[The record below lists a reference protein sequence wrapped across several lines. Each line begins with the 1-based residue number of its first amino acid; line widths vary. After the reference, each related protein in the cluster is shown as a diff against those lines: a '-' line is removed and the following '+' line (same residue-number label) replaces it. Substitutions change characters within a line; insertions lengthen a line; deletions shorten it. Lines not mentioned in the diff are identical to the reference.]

1 MLLMIEIVIQTFLAF
16 FALLFITRLL
26 GRKQV
31 KQLTFFEYI
40 NGITFGSIAANL
52 ATDLGQS
59 TYQHFVGLIL
69 FGMLTGLISHISI
82 KKRSLQKVFEGE
94 PVLVIQNGK
103 ILEKNLKKVKY
114 SIDELTVLLRN
125 KDVFNIEDVKY
136 GLLEIDGDLSIMKEN
151 PKSNVTIENL
161 RKINNEETLQ
171 TEIIIGGQIIFENLK
186 KKNLTGKSLIKMLST
201 HGINEIQAVFYA
213 ALDENNK
220 LYIDTYKDNLD
231 QKIDISENN
240 ENV

>member
-1 MLLMIEIVIQTFLAF
+1 MMLMIEIVIQTFLAF

-52 ATDLGQS
+52 ATDLDQS

-69 FGMLTGLISHISI
+69 FGMLTGLLSYISI
-82 KKRSLQKVFEGE
+82 KKRSFQKVVEGE

-103 ILEKNLKKVKY
+103 ILEKNLKKIQY

-136 GLLEIDGDLSIMKEN
+136 GLLEIDGDLSIMKETL
-151 PKSNVTIENL
+151 KKDV
-161 RKINNEETLQ
+161 KIDDLNNSNNEETLQ
-171 TEIIIGGQIIFENLK
+171 TEIIIGGQIIYENLK
-186 KKNLTGKSLIKMLST
+186 KKNLTGKSLIKMLSSQ
-201 HGINEIQAVFYA
+201 GINDMQTVFYA

-220 LYIDTYKDNLD
+220 LYIDKYKDNLN
-231 QKIDISENN
+231 KIDMSENN